1 MQTTIDRFESLFRR
15 YTIRTRMAGAI
26 AVVLALLLI
35 VGATGVAA
43 LVQLDRQSQQFM
55 DTTYRDAH
63 YLRELV
69 KRVNWV
75 RRDEKDMLI
84 HYETTARVQNYH
96 ASWTRRI
103 QEASDYAQK
112 LADGRSGEI
121 GARVAEM
128 RALLQEYVRLAT
140 PVIDQVRV
148 QAFDSAAVADD
159 RLEPAKVKIR
169 AVEDVVLDVRKLL
182 DAEAARSAQVREQV
196 MAQSLWIFGIAVAL
210 AMLVVAPTTLL
221 NSRALVGPIGRARR
235 LALAIADGD
244 LTQRV
249 DDRGDD
255 ETADLMRALERM
267 RLQLQQ
273 VVGSLRD
280 SSSSIDTASR
290 EIASGNQDLSGR
302 TEQTAANLQQAASS
316 MEQLTGTVAHSAD
329 SAAQANQLAASAAD
343 VARRGGQ
350 VVAQVVS
357 TMDDI
362 SASSRKI
369 ADIIGVIDGI
379 AFQTNILALNAAV
392 EAARAGEQGRGF
404 AVVAAEV
411 RSLAQRSAEAAKEI
425 KALIGSS
432 VDKVETGSRLVGDAG
447 STMTEIVA
455 SVQRVSDIIG
465 EISAAAREQSSGLG
479 QVNSAVADLDRM
491 TQQNAA
497 LVEQSA
503 AAAHSLEDQARKLT
517 QVVATFRLDAAA
529 ATLAA
534 TDSPATLARA
544 AVQAAAA
551 RPSRPAAAATQPK
564 SPAAAKAAKAAAH
577 PAAVH
582 NASAAAQTPASTP
595 ARPSAAPAG
604 GDGNWQSF

>member
-1 MQTTIDRFESLFRR
+1 MDQTT
-15 YTIRTRMAGAI
+15 
-26 AVVLALLLI
+26 
-35 VGATGVAA
+35 
-43 LVQLDRQSQQFM
+43 
-55 DTTYRDAH
+55 
-63 YLRELV
+63 
-69 KRVNWV
+69 
-75 RRDEKDMLI
+75 
-84 HYETTARVQNYH
+84 
-96 ASWTRRI
+96 
-103 QEASDYAQK
+103 
-112 LADGRSGEI
+112 
-121 GARVAEM
+121 
-128 RALLQEYVRLAT
+128 RAL
-140 PVIDQVRV
+140 
-148 QAFDSAAVADD
+148 FSNDD
-159 RLEPAKVKIR
+159 RLVLIAMTVVWIGAFAYTSIHGALGLVAIVGGALMAAASLVASRSRGGLGSQIALPIAGMAMVALLIQAARGHTETHFAVFAFLAVMIVYRRSLPILVAAGTIAVHHLSFNFFQQWGWGPICFTEPSLARVIEHALYVVAQAAVLLMLAARARADFQTAESLAKVADSIVTADGSVSFEVTR
-169 AVEDVVLDVRKLL
+169 MQSQDPVTAKLL
-182 DAEAARSAQVREQV
+182 GALRHVEQSIVQVRQ
-196 MAQSLWIFGIAVAL
+196 AADS
-210 AMLVVAPTTLL
+210 
-221 NSRALVGPIGRARR
+221 IG
-235 LALAIADGD
+235 
-244 LTQRV
+244 
-249 DDRGDD
+249 
-255 ETADLMRALERM
+255 
-267 RLQLQQ
+267 
-273 VVGSLRD
+273 
-280 SSSSIDTASR
+280 TASS

-551 RPSRPAAAATQPK
+551 RPSRPAAAATSKP
-564 SPAAAKAAKAAAH
+564 SPPAAPAAAKAAKAAAR

-582 NASAAAQTPASTP
+582 NARAPAKTLASTPPASTP
-595 ARPSAAPAG
+595 AKQPAATAG
-604 GDGNWQSF
+604 NDGDWQSF